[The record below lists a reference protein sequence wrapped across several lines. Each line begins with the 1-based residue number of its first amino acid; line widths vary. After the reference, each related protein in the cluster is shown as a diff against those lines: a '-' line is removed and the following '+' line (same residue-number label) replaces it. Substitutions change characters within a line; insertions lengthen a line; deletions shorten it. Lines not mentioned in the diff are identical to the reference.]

1 MIWSVLPYV
10 SDSAFHPGPSR
21 CVVPDTDRL
30 CGVPGAANIPPYAV
44 GPALI
49 AVGALMMMNIVRI
62 PWDQS
67 AVMLPCFVTIIT
79 IPLTFSIAYGTSR
92 AASICHAVYLL
103 LSSMC
108 ARVSV
113 SVWL

>member
-1 MIWSVLPYV
+1 ML
-10 SDSAFHPGPSR
+10 DG
-21 CVVPDTDRL
+21 T
-30 CGVPGAANIPPYAV
+30 ANIPPYAI

-79 IPLTFSIAYGTSR
+79 IPLTFSIAYGACSGKPMLCLDLPFSTEVNHQAVGPVISCHIHDLFYTSAIQQDQR
-92 AASICHAVYLL
+92 QIFT
-103 LSSMC
+103 LS
-108 ARVSV
+108 
-113 SVWL
+113 